1 MLSFRKFCHEV
12 FMCFMALLLRL
23 HELSAE
29 MTVARTCGHGGPPG
43 AVRNQIASGDM

>member
-1 MLSFRKFCHEV
+1 
-12 FMCFMALLLRL
+12 MALLLRL

-43 AVRNQIASGDM
+43 AVRNQIASGDMWR